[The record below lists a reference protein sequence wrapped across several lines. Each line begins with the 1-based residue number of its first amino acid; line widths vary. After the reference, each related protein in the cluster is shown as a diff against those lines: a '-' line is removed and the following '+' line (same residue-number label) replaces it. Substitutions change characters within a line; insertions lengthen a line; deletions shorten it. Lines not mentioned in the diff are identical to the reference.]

1 MSRILLQYTIRKFEF
16 VLIAFQNNRILSYLK
31 KNKLEFHNV
40 IDIGGHHGE
49 LYNSMKKNKI
59 NFERYHIFEPFK
71 DSFLLIQKFTDEK
84 LIKYNI
90 GLSDKEG
97 TADLL
102 LSNWETSNTLNKN
115 IDMSSKRNKFKQFLY
130 KDDQYKSKETI
141 EINTLDNLFLNK
153 EVNEILLKIDVE
165 GHEVEVLEG
174 GSELFKSNRVKFILI
189 EVQDENN
196 QIKDKLIGFGYKEI
210 KIFKFPLLNI
220 KDSLFL
226 KA

>member
-1 MSRILLQYTIRKFEF
+1 MLRILLQYTIRKFEF

-49 LYNSMKKNKI
+49 LYNSLKKNKI

-90 GLSDKEG
+90 GLSDKKG

-153 EVNEILLKIDVE
+153 ELNEILLKIDVE

-174 GSELFKSNRVKFILI
+174 GRELLKSNRVKFILI

>member
-71 DSFLLIQKFTDEK
+71 DSFLIIEKLIDEK

-90 GLSDKEG
+90 GLSNKEG
-97 TADLL
+97 SADLL

>member
-31 KNKLEFHNV
+31 KNKLEFHNI

-49 LYNSMKKNKI
+49 LYNSLKKNKI

-71 DSFLLIQKFTDEK
+71 DSFLIIEKLIDEK

-90 GLSDKEG
+90 GLSNKEG
-97 TADLL
+97 SADLL

-130 KDDQYKSKETI
+130 KDDQYKLKETI

-174 GSELFKSNRVKFILI
+174 GSELLKSNRVKFILI

-210 KIFKFPLLNI
+210 KIFKFPILNI

>member
-1 MSRILLQYTIRKFEF
+1 MSRILLQHTIRKFEF
-16 VLIAFQNNRILSYLK
+16 ILIAFQNNRILSYLK
-31 KNKLEFHNV
+31 KNKLEFHNI

-49 LYNSMKKNKI
+49 LYNSLKKNKI

-71 DSFLLIQKFTDEK
+71 ESFLLIEKLTDEK

-97 TADLL
+97 SADLL

-130 KDDQYKSKETI
+130 KDDQYKLKETI

-174 GSELFKSNRVKFILI
+174 GSELLKSNRVKFILI

-210 KIFKFPLLNI
+210 KIFKFPILNI

>member
-31 KNKLEFHNV
+31 KNKLEFHNI

-49 LYNSMKKNKI
+49 LYNSLKKNKI

-71 DSFLLIQKFTDEK
+71 DSFLLIEKLIDEK

-97 TADLL
+97 SADLL

-130 KDDQYKSKETI
+130 KDDQYKLKETI

-174 GSELFKSNRVKFILI
+174 GRELLKSNRVKFILI

>member
-31 KNKLEFHNV
+31 KNKLEFHNI

-49 LYNSMKKNKI
+49 LYNSLKKNKI

-71 DSFLLIQKFTDEK
+71 DSFLIIEKLIDEK

-90 GLSDKEG
+90 GLSNKEG
-97 TADLL
+97 SADLL

-130 KDDQYKSKETI
+130 KDDQYKLKETI

-174 GSELFKSNRVKFILI
+174 GSELLKSNRVKFILI

>member
-16 VLIAFQNNRILSYLK
+16 VLIAFQNNRILRYLN
-31 KNKLEFHNV
+31 KNKLEFHNIV
-40 IDIGGHHGE
+40 DIGGHHGE
-49 LYNSMKKNKI
+49 LYKSMIKNKI
-59 NFERYHIFEPFK
+59 NFESYHIFEPFN
-71 DSFLLIQKFTDEK
+71 DSFLLIEKLTDKK

-90 GLSDKEG
+90 GLSNKEG
-97 TADLL
+97 SADLL

-115 IDMSSKRNKFKQFLY
+115 INMSSKRNKFKQFLY
-130 KDDQYKSKETI
+130 KDDQYKLKETI

-153 EVNEILLKIDVE
+153 EVKEILLKIDVE

-174 GSELFKSNRVKFILI
+174 GNELLRSNRVKFILI

-220 KDSLFL
+220 KDSLFS

>member
-153 EVNEILLKIDVE
+153 ELNEILLKIDVE

>member
-31 KNKLEFHNV
+31 KNKLEFHNI

-49 LYNSMKKNKI
+49 LYNSLKKNKI

-71 DSFLLIQKFTDEK
+71 DSFLIIEKLIDEK

-97 TADLL
+97 SADLL

-130 KDDQYKSKETI
+130 KDDQYKLKETI

-174 GSELFKSNRVKFILI
+174 GSELLKSNRVKFILI

-210 KIFKFPLLNI
+210 KIFKFPILNI